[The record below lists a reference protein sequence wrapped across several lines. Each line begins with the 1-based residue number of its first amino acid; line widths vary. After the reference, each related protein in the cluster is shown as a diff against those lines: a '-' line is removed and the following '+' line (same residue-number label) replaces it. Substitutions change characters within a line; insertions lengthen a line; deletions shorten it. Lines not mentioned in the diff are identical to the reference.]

1 MVALQKI
8 YCWMI
13 LFCLTGWQV
22 VAQTEQKEA
31 QTKETMAEFLLR
43 RHVLLVDYQANIVA
57 LSPYLA
63 SYNTT
68 VSIFK
73 ELWEHIE
80 SCGALTSPLEM
91 KVFYTDTN
99 MNRIHTVT
107 CGKSIWSASLYRD
120 LTDYLQASRAYLER
134 NLGFMASNVK
144 TVGFQEAQ
152 QSDFLGRQTVMGEY
166 VRVYGLTPALE
177 TMIVGQIKQ
186 FAQQHHFY
194 IQKLFYYG
202 SRVMPRSEVV
212 KRDPALNG
220 CLPIVE
226 HGNSKSVIR
235 VGGYVNVSD
244 LEIALVVN
252 ENKNVKQHAKEWR
265 QELKQEI
272 QERFAQFPVSIH
284 FFSVPTTCANQCL
297 VQWVKSATLIGKTV
311 KKMSPFQWALS

>member
-1 MVALQKI
+1 MVALRKI
-8 YCWMI
+8 CCSII
-13 LFCLTGWQV
+13 LFCLTGGQA

-43 RHVLLVDYQANIVA
+43 RHVLLVDYQAGTVA

-63 SYNTT
+63 TYNTT
-68 VSIFK
+68 ASIFK

-91 KVFYTDTN
+91 KVFYADSD
-99 MNRIHTVT
+99 MNRIRTVT

-120 LTDYLQASRAYLER
+120 LAEYLHASRACLEHSIS
-134 NLGFMASNVK
+134 FMAGNIK

-152 QSDFLGRQTVMGEY
+152 QSDFLGKQTVMGEY

-177 TMIVGQIKQ
+177 TMIVGKIRA
-186 FAQQHHFY
+186 FAKQHHLH

-220 CLPIVE
+220 RLPIIE

-235 VGGYVNVSD
+235 VGGYANVSD

-252 ENKNVKQHAKEWR
+252 ENKHVKQHAKEWK

-272 QERFAQFPVSIH
+272 QEQFAQFPVSIH

-297 VQWVKSATLIGKTV
+297 VQWVKSATLIGKAV